1 MKDRGVLKSIF
12 VITSLMSCLYGSEN
26 SYAVSNKHSFALPK
40 NSFEIKASYLKVND
54 TIDVLNLKEKK
65 FKSLGSIGDMD
76 GYSLALRYGLS
87 NKDSIFV
94 SGQRWNVDYGD
105 STLKN
110 NKINLFN
117 RYLLLHNPDA
127 FFNNLSIDVGFSQDS
142 ANDIVISNDRSLN
155 ALIKKIKP
163 DGTNHF
169 NDGSIVSGDT
179 TITLYDKNGNKIYP
193 HISIGDLSDRSYYAR
208 LLVGK
213 TFSKDSIL
221 DFYIGCKY
229 TTITTKISFYP
240 NNSFING
247 LIKNYKFPNMN
258 RNEKNINVGFS
269 YLLQKYGFVGE
280 LNYEYNRMLRD
291 SDVSYLDY
299 NHIFNAS
306 LGRKIG
312 KNTLIYIG
320 GRLMM
325 EQFNSDIPY
334 LYNRYTKTQFDHK
347 YGFAKIGLI
356 YKFK

>member
-1 MKDRGVLKSIF
+1 MVKYLSSILL
-12 VITSLMSCLYGSEN
+12 TSTLFAQSSVN
-26 SYAVSNKHSFALPK
+26 YAVSDMHSFVLPK
-40 NSFEIKASYLKVND
+40 NSFEIKTSYLKVND
-54 TIDVLNLKEKK
+54 TIDVFHLKEKK

-87 NKDSIFV
+87 NRDSIFA
-94 SGQRWNVDYGD
+94 SAQRWNVNYGD

-117 RYLLLHNPDA
+117 RYLLLHKPDA

-142 ANDIVISNDRSLN
+142 ANDIVISNDKSLN
-155 ALIKKIKP
+155 ALLKKMKP
-163 DGTNHF
+163 NGTNHF
-169 NDGSIVSGDT
+169 DDGSIVSGDT
-179 TITLYDKNGNKIYP
+179 TLTLYDKQGNKIYP
-193 HISIGDLSDRSYYAR
+193 HISIGDLSDRSYYTR

-213 TFSKDSIL
+213 RFSKDSIL
-221 DFYIGCKY
+221 DFYVGCKY

-240 NNSFING
+240 NNNSFVNK
-247 LIKNYKFPNMN
+247 LIKNYKIPNMN
-258 RNEKNINVGFS
+258 RDEKNINIGLS
-269 YLLQKYGFVGE
+269 YLLQKYGFIGE
-280 LNYEYNRMLRD
+280 LNYEYDKMLRD

-306 LGRKIG
+306 LGRKVG
-312 KNTLIYIG
+312 ENTLIYIG

-347 YGFAKIGLI
+347 YGFAKIGLV
-356 YKFK
+356 YRFQ